1 MKTYPTLIE
10 SYSAK
15 KEWISDIHWA
25 EIESTDRLVMLP
37 DVGRALAKLI
47 GVPISISKRGEY
59 E

>member
-1 MKTYPTLIE
+1 
-10 SYSAK
+10 
-15 KEWISDIHWA
+15 
-25 EIESTDRLVMLP
+25 MLP